1 MPDIRGKT
9 VEEAQEMEGVKDI
22 FLIEVQGTRTTE
34 EYQPGQIVEQ
44 DPAAGR
50 TRKSNLVIQV
60 YVAAEPEK
68 RADEAI
74 WWAWSIARRAC
85 F

>member
-1 MPDIRGKT
+1 
-9 VEEAQEMEGVKDI
+9 MEGVKDI

-60 YVAAEPEK
+60 
-68 RADEAI
+68 
-74 WWAWSIARRAC
+74 
-85 F
+85 